1 MENDNLGGEKA
12 LLEERRKKLDQLRD
26 KGSAYGNTFKPQNSA
41 KKLHEEYGQFS
52 KEALVK
58 KDIKNISIAGR
69 IVLKR
74 VMGKASFATLR
85 DSSGDIQIYV
95 TKNNVDESV
104 YEDFKTWDLGDIVG
118 ISGTLFRTQKDELT
132 IDVWDLEMITKSL
145 RPMPEKF
152 KGLTDIEAR
161 YRQRYLD
168 LMTNTSTKEVFIKR
182 TKIIDSMR
190 KIMNKVGYLEVET
203 PMMHPLAGGAVAR
216 PFVTQHN
223 ALGQD
228 LYLRIAPELYL
239 KRLLVG
245 GFDKVFEINRSFR
258 NEGLSTKHN
267 PEFTMME
274 WYEAYASMQDQMNL
288 TKEIILNAASAAGCK
303 SKITWDGEEINLD
316 NFNQSTL
323 TDLVLE
329 HNKDLSKDDIANK
342 KVLSNFLKDKKIKIE
357 KNWEVGRMLLEVF
370 EETVESRLIDPTFVT
385 EYPVEVSPLSRRN
398 QDNPDFADR
407 FELFIGGK
415 EFANGFCELNDPD
428 DQASRFEKQVEAK
441 DSGDKEAM
449 DYDHD
454 YITALEHGMPPAVG
468 VGMGV
473 DRLVM
478 LLTNQSS
485 IRDVL
490 LFPQL
495 KSNE

>member
-1 MENDNLGGEKA
+1 MDKDNLSGEKA
-12 LLEERRKKLDQLRD
+12 LIEERRKKLDQLRD
-26 KGSAYGNTFKPQNSA
+26 KGSAYGNSFKPQNNSNDIF
-41 KKLHEEYGQFS
+41 KEYGEFS
-52 KEALVK
+52 KDELAE

-74 VMGKASFATLR
+74 VMGNASFATLR

-95 TKNNVDESV
+95 TKNNVEQSV

-118 ISGTLFRTQKDELT
+118 VSGSLFRTKTDELT

-168 LMTNTSTKEVFIKR
+168 LMTNTATKEVFIKR
-182 TKIIDSMR
+182 TKIIDAMR
-190 KIMNKVGYLEVET
+190 KKMNEVGYLEVET

-245 GFDKVFEINRSFR
+245 GFEKVFEINRSFR

-274 WYEAYASMQDQMNL
+274 WYQAYASMQDQMDL
-288 TKEIILNAASAAGCK
+288 TRDIILNAASAASCESIIK
-303 SKITWDGEEINLD
+303 WDDVDINLD
-316 NFNQSTL
+316 NFTQSTL
-323 TDLVLE
+323 TSLVLD
-329 HNKDLSKDDIANK
+329 HNKELSEDDLTDKYKLSDFLKNK
-342 KVLSNFLKDKKIKIE
+342 KVKVE
-357 KNWEVGRMLLEVF
+357 KNWGVGRMVLEIF
-370 EETVESRLIDPTFVT
+370 EETVESKLIDPTFVT
-385 EYPVEVSPLSRRN
+385 EYPVEVSPLSRRSEE
-398 QDNPDFADR
+398 NPDFADR

-428 DQASRFEKQVEAK
+428 DQASRFEDQVAAK

-468 VGMGV
+468 VGLGV

-495 KSNE
+495 KS

>member
-12 LLEERRKKLDQLRD
+12 LLEERRKKLNQLRD

-190 KIMNKVGYLEVET
+190 KIMNKAGYLEVET

-274 WYEAYASMQDQMNL
+274 WYEAYASMQDQMKL

>member
-1 MENDNLGGEKA
+1 MDKDNLSGEKA
-12 LLEERRKKLDQLRD
+12 LIEERRKKLEQLRD
-26 KGSAYGNTFKPQNSA
+26 KGNAYGNSFKPENNA
-41 KKLHEEYGQFS
+41 KDLHEKYDEFS
-52 KEALVK
+52 KEELVEK
-58 KDIKNISIAGR
+58 KIKDISVAGR

-74 VMGKASFATLR
+74 VMGNASFATLR

-95 TKNNVDESV
+95 TKNNVEESV

-118 ISGTLFRTQKDELT
+118 VSGTIFRTKTDELT

-168 LMTNTSTKEVFIKR
+168 LMTNTDTKEIFIKR

-190 KIMNKVGYLEVET
+190 TKMNERGYLEVET

-216 PFVTQHN
+216 PFITQHN

-245 GFDKVFEINRSFR
+245 GFERVFEINRSFR

-274 WYEAYASMQDQMNL
+274 WYEAYASMQDQMDL
-288 TKEIILNAASAAGCK
+288 TKDIILSASKAAECD
-303 SKITWDGEEINLD
+303 SKIEWGDSKINLS
-316 NFNQSTL
+316 NFKQATL
-323 TDLVLE
+323 SELVIE
-329 HNKDLSKDDIANK
+329 HNKDISREDLNNK
-342 KVLSNFLKDKKIKIE
+342 KKIEEFLKNKKIKIE
-357 KNWEVGRMLLEVF
+357 KSWGIGRMILEVF
-370 EETVESRLIDPTFVT
+370 EETVEDKLIDPTFVT

-398 QDNPDFADR
+398 TENPDYADR

-428 DQASRFEKQVEAK
+428 DQASRFEDQVAAK

-495 KSNE
+495 KS

>member
-1 MENDNLGGEKA
+1 MDKDNLSGEKA
-12 LLEERRKKLDQLRD
+12 LIEERRKKLEQLRD
-26 KGSAYGNTFKPQNSA
+26 KGNAYGNSFKPENNA
-41 KKLHEEYGQFS
+41 KDLHEKYDEFS
-52 KEALVK
+52 KEELVEK
-58 KDIKNISIAGR
+58 KIKDISVAGR

-74 VMGKASFATLR
+74 VMGNASFATLR

-95 TKNNVDESV
+95 TKNNVEESV

-118 ISGTLFRTQKDELT
+118 VSGTLFRTKTDELT

-168 LMTNTSTKEVFIKR
+168 LMTNTDTKEIFIKR

-190 KIMNKVGYLEVET
+190 TKMNECGYLEVET

-216 PFVTQHN
+216 PFITQHN

-245 GFDKVFEINRSFR
+245 GFERVFEINRSFR

-274 WYEAYASMQDQMNL
+274 WYEAYASMQDQMDL
-288 TKEIILNAASAAGCK
+288 TKDIIISAAAAAECD
-303 SKITWDGEEINLD
+303 SKIEWGDVKINLS
-316 NFNQSTL
+316 NFKQATL
-323 TDLVLE
+323 SELVME
-329 HNKDLSKDDIANK
+329 HNKDLSRNDLNNK
-342 KVLSNFLKDKKIKIE
+342 KKLEEFLKNKKIKIE
-357 KNWEVGRMLLEVF
+357 KSWGIGRMILEVF
-370 EETVESRLIDPTFVT
+370 EETVEDKLIDPTFVT

-398 QDNPDFADR
+398 TENPDYADR

-428 DQASRFEKQVEAK
+428 DQASRFEDQVAAK

-495 KSNE
+495 KS

>member
-1 MENDNLGGEKA
+1 MDKDNLSGEKA
-12 LLEERRKKLDQLRD
+12 LIEERRKKLDQLRD
-26 KGSAYGNTFKPQNSA
+26 KGSAYGNSFKPQNNSNDIF
-41 KKLHEEYGQFS
+41 KEYGEFS
-52 KEALVK
+52 KDELAE

-69 IVLKR
+69 IILKR
-74 VMGKASFATLR
+74 VMGNASFATLR

-95 TKNNVDESV
+95 TKNNVEQSV

-118 ISGTLFRTQKDELT
+118 VSGSLFRTKTDELT

-168 LMTNTSTKEVFIKR
+168 LMTNTATKEVFIKR

-190 KIMNKVGYLEVET
+190 KKMNEVGYLEVET

-245 GFDKVFEINRSFR
+245 GFEKVFEINRSFR

-274 WYEAYASMQDQMNL
+274 WYQAYASMQDQMDL
-288 TKEIILNAASAAGCK
+288 TRDIILNAASAASCESIIK
-303 SKITWDGEEINLD
+303 WDDVDINLD
-316 NFNQSTL
+316 NFTQSTL
-323 TDLVLE
+323 TSLVLD
-329 HNKDLSKDDIANK
+329 HNKELSEDDLTDKHKLSDFLKNK
-342 KVLSNFLKDKKIKIE
+342 KVKVE
-357 KNWEVGRMLLEVF
+357 KNWGVGRMILEIF
-370 EETVESRLIDPTFVT
+370 EETVESKLIDPTFVT
-385 EYPVEVSPLSRRN
+385 EYPVEVSPLSRRSEE
-398 QDNPDFADR
+398 NPDFADR

-428 DQASRFEKQVEAK
+428 DQASRFEDQVAAK

-468 VGMGV
+468 VGLGV

-495 KSNE
+495 KS

>member
-12 LLEERRKKLDQLRD
+12 LLEERRKKLNQLRD

-274 WYEAYASMQDQMNL
+274 WYEAYASMQDQMKL

-316 NFNQSTL
+316 NFKQSTL

>member
-1 MENDNLGGEKA
+1 MIQKKF
-12 LLEERRKKLDQLRD
+12 LL
-26 KGSAYGNTFKPQNSA
+26 
-41 KKLHEEYGQFS
+41 
-52 KEALVK
+52 KE
-58 KDIKNISIAGR
+58 
-69 IVLKR
+69 
-74 VMGKASFATLR
+74 
-85 DSSGDIQIYV
+85 Q
-95 TKNNVDESV
+95 
-104 YEDFKTWDLGDIVG
+104 
-118 ISGTLFRTQKDELT
+118 
-132 IDVWDLEMITKSL
+132 
-145 RPMPEKF
+145 
-152 KGLTDIEAR
+152 
-161 YRQRYLD
+161 
-168 LMTNTSTKEVFIKR
+168 
-182 TKIIDSMR
+182 IIDSLR
-190 KIMNKVGYLEVET
+190 KKMNESGYLEVET

-245 GFDKVFEINRSFR
+245 GFERVFEINRSFR

-274 WYEAYASMQDQMNL
+274 WYQAYASMQDQMDL
-288 TKEIILNAASAAGCK
+288 TKDIILNAAKAADCE
-303 SKITWDGEEINLD
+303 SKIEWGDIEVDLN
-316 NFNQSTL
+316 NFKQSTL
-323 TDLVLE
+323 SDLVLE
-329 HNKDLSKDDIANK
+329 FNKELSKDD
-342 KVLSNFLKDKKIKIE
+342 LSDKKKLQNILTSNKVKVE
-357 KNWEVGRMLLEVF
+357 KSWGIGRILLEVF
-370 EETVESRLIDPTFVT
+370 EATVESKLIDPTFVT

-398 QDNPDFADR
+398 EENPDYADR

-428 DQASRFEKQVEAK
+428 DQATRFEEQVAAK

-449 DYDHD
+449 DYDQD

-495 KSNE
+495 KS

>member
-1 MENDNLGGEKA
+1 MDKENLGGEKA
-12 LLEERRKKLDQLRD
+12 ILEERRKKLDELRD
-26 KGSAYGNTFKPQNSA
+26 KGSAYGNSFKPQNNA
-41 KKLHEEYGQFS
+41 NNLHDKYGNLS
-52 KEALVK
+52 KEELTEK
-58 KDIKNISIAGR
+58 NIKNISIAGR

-95 TKNNVDESV
+95 TKNNVDEDV

-118 ISGTLFRTQKDELT
+118 VSGSLFRTQKDELT

-152 KGLTDIEAR
+152 KGLTDVEAR

-168 LMTNTSTKEVFIKR
+168 LMTNNSTKEVFIKR
-182 TKIIDSMR
+182 TKIVDSMR
-190 KIMNKVGYLEVET
+190 KKMNEVGYLEVET

-216 PFVTQHN
+216 PFITQHN

-245 GFDKVFEINRSFR
+245 GFEKVFEINRSFR

-274 WYEAYASMQDQMNL
+274 WYQAYASMQDQMDL
-288 TKEIILNAASAAGCK
+288 TQDIILNAAEAAGC
-303 SKITWDGEEINLD
+303 SLDIEWDNVKINLG

-323 TDLVLE
+323 SNLVLE
-329 HNKDLSKDDIANK
+329 HNDDLSKDDLTNQKKLQEFLKNK
-342 KVLSNFLKDKKIKIE
+342 KVKIE
-357 KNWEVGRMLLEVF
+357 KNWGVGRMLLEIF
-370 EETVESRLIDPTFVT
+370 EETVESSLIDPTFVT

-398 QDNPDFADR
+398 EDNPEFADR

-428 DQASRFEKQVEAK
+428 DQASRFEDQVAAK

-495 KSNE
+495 KSS

>member
-1 MENDNLGGEKA
+1 MDNENISGVKA
-12 LLEERRKKLDQLRD
+12 LIEERRKKLKQLRD
-26 KGSAYGNTFKPQNSA
+26 RGGAYGNSFKPQNNA
-41 KKLHEEYGQFS
+41 FKLQEEYGRFS
-52 KEALVK
+52 KEDLAEKDVK
-58 KDIKNISIAGR
+58 DISIAGR

-74 VMGKASFATLR
+74 VMGNASFATLR
-85 DSSGDIQIYV
+85 DASGDIQIYV
-95 TKNNVDESV
+95 TKNNVDETV

-118 ISGTLFRTQKDELT
+118 VSGSLFKTKTDELT

-168 LMTNTSTKEVFIKR
+168 LMTNNETKNIFIKR
-182 TKIIDSMR
+182 TRIIDSLR
-190 KIMNKVGYLEVET
+190 KKMNECIYLEVET

-216 PFVTQHN
+216 PFITQHN

-245 GFDKVFEINRSFR
+245 GFERVFEINRSFR

-274 WYEAYASMQDQMNL
+274 WYQAYASMQDQMDL
-288 TKEIILNAASAAGCK
+288 TKDIILSAASAAGCGSNIEWGDLK
-303 SKITWDGEEINLD
+303 INLD
-316 NFNQSTL
+316 NFKQSTL
-323 TDLVLE
+323 SELVIE
-329 HNKDLSKDDIANK
+329 FNKSLTKDDLSNKQKLQDILNDK
-342 KVLSNFLKDKKIKIE
+342 KVKIE
-357 KNWEVGRMLLEVF
+357 KSWGTGRMLLEVF
-370 EETVESRLIDPTFVT
+370 EETVESKLIDPTFVT
-385 EYPVEVSPLSRRN
+385 QYPVEVSPLSRRSES
-398 QDNPDFADR
+398 NPDYADR

-428 DQASRFEKQVEAK
+428 DQASRFEDQVLAK

-495 KSNE
+495 KS

>member
-1 MENDNLGGEKA
+1 MDNENLGGEKA
-12 LLEERRKKLDQLRD
+12 ILEERRKKLDQLRD
-26 KGSAYGNTFKPQNSA
+26 KGSAYGNSFKPQNKA
-41 KKLHEEYGQFS
+41 QKLHDEYGSFS
-52 KEALVK
+52 KEELVE

-69 IVLKR
+69 IILKR

-95 TKNNVDESV
+95 TKNNVDEDV

-190 KIMNKVGYLEVET
+190 KIMNEVGYLEVET

-245 GFDKVFEINRSFR
+245 GFERVFEINRSFR

-274 WYEAYASMQDQMNL
+274 WYQAYASMQDQMDL
-288 TKEIILNAASAAGCK
+288 TRDIILNAAEAINCE
-303 SKITWDGEEINLD
+303 SKISWDGIEINLG
-316 NFNQSTL
+316 NFTQSTL
-323 TDLVLE
+323 TNLVLE
-329 HNKDLSKDDIANK
+329 HNKDLSADDLDNSK
-342 KVLSNFLKDKKIKIE
+342 KLEEFLNNNNIKIE
-357 KNWEVGRMLLEVF
+357 KSWGPGRMLLEIF
-370 EETVESRLIDPTFVT
+370 EETVELNLIDPTFVT

-398 QDNPDFADR
+398 EEKPEFADR

-428 DQASRFEKQVEAK
+428 DQASRFADQVAAK

-449 DYDHD
+449 DYDQD

-495 KSNE
+495 KS

>member
-1 MENDNLGGEKA
+1 MDNENLGGEKA
-12 LLEERRKKLDQLRD
+12 ILEERRKKLDQLRD
-26 KGSAYGNTFKPQNSA
+26 KGSAYGNSFKPQNKA
-41 KKLHEEYGQFS
+41 QKLHDEYGSFS
-52 KEALVK
+52 KEELAE

-69 IVLKR
+69 IILKR

-95 TKNNVDESV
+95 TKNNVDEDV

-190 KIMNKVGYLEVET
+190 KIMNEVGYLEVET

-245 GFDKVFEINRSFR
+245 GFERVFEINRSFR

-274 WYEAYASMQDQMNL
+274 WYQAYASMQDQMDL
-288 TKEIILNAASAAGCK
+288 TRDIILNAAKAINCESNIK
-303 SKITWDGEEINLD
+303 WDDIEINLD
-316 NFNQSTL
+316 NFTQSTL
-323 TDLVLE
+323 TNLVLD
-329 HNKDLSKDDIANK
+329 HNKDLSVDDLNDSK
-342 KVLSNFLKDKKIKIE
+342 KLEEVLKKHNIKIE
-357 KNWEVGRMLLEVF
+357 ENWGPGRMLLEIF
-370 EETVESRLIDPTFVT
+370 EETVESNLIDPTFVT

-398 QDNPDFADR
+398 EEKPEFADR

-428 DQASRFEKQVEAK
+428 DQASRFVDQVAAK

-449 DYDHD
+449 DYDQD

-495 KSNE
+495 KS

>member
-1 MENDNLGGEKA
+1 MDNENISGEKA
-12 LLEERRKKLDQLRD
+12 LIEERRKKLKQLRD
-26 KGSAYGNTFKPQNSA
+26 KGSAYGNSFKPQNNA
-41 KKLHEEYGQFS
+41 LKLQEEYGNFS
-52 KEALVK
+52 KEVLAEKDVK
-58 KDIKNISIAGR
+58 DISIAGR

-74 VMGKASFATLR
+74 VMGNASFATLR
-85 DSSGDIQIYV
+85 DASGDIQIYV
-95 TKNNVDESV
+95 TKNNVDETV

-118 ISGTLFRTQKDELT
+118 VSGSLFKTKTDELT

-168 LMTNTSTKEVFIKR
+168 LMTNNETKNVFIKR
-182 TKIIDSMR
+182 TRIIDSLR
-190 KIMNKVGYLEVET
+190 KKMNECNYLEVET

-216 PFVTQHN
+216 PFITQHN

-245 GFDKVFEINRSFR
+245 GFERVFEINRSFR

-274 WYEAYASMQDQMNL
+274 WYQAYASMQDQMDL
-288 TKEIILNAASAAGCK
+288 TKDIILSAASAAGCGSNIEWGDLK
-303 SKITWDGEEINLD
+303 INLD
-316 NFNQSTL
+316 NFKQSTL
-323 TDLVLE
+323 SDLVIE
-329 HNKDLSKDDIANK
+329 FNKSLTKDDLSNKQKLQDILNDK
-342 KVLSNFLKDKKIKIE
+342 KVKIE
-357 KNWEVGRMLLEVF
+357 KSWGTGRMLLEVF
-370 EETVESRLIDPTFVT
+370 EETVESKLIDPTFVT
-385 EYPVEVSPLSRRN
+385 QYPVEVSPLSRRSES
-398 QDNPDFADR
+398 NPDYADR

-428 DQASRFEKQVEAK
+428 DQASRFEDQVVAK

-495 KSNE
+495 KS

>member
-1 MENDNLGGEKA
+1 MEKDNIGGEKA
-12 LLEERRKKLDQLRD
+12 IIEERRKKLEQLRD
-26 KGSAYGNTFKPQNSA
+26 KGDAYGNSFKPQNNA
-41 KKLHEEYGQFS
+41 KNLHEEYGAFS
-52 KEALVK
+52 KEELADK
-58 KDIKNISIAGR
+58 NIKNISIAGR

-74 VMGKASFATLR
+74 VMGIASFATLR
-85 DSSGDIQIYV
+85 DASGDIQIYV
-95 TKNNVDESV
+95 TKNNVEESV

-118 ISGTLFRTQKDELT
+118 VSGSLFRTKTDELT

-168 LMTNTSTKEVFIKR
+168 LMTNHSTKEIFIKR

-190 KIMNKVGYLEVET
+190 RKMNEVGYLEVET

-228 LYLRIAPELYL
+228 LFLRIAPELYL

-245 GFDKVFEINRSFR
+245 GFEKVFEINRSFR

-274 WYEAYASMQDQMNL
+274 WYEAYASMQDQMDL
-288 TKEIILNAASAAGCK
+288 TKDIILNAASAAGCK
-303 SKITWDGEEINLD
+303 ESIEWDENKINLG
-316 NFNQSTL
+316 NFKQSTL
-323 TDLVLE
+323 SELVVEYNPELKD
-329 HNKDLSKDDIANK
+329 KDLS
-342 KVLSNFLKDKKIKIE
+342 DKKILEQYLKSISVKIE
-357 KNWEVGRMLLEVF
+357 KAWGPGRLLLEIF
-370 EETVESRLIDPTFVT
+370 EETVESKLIDPTFVT

-398 QDNPDFADR
+398 EHKPDFADR

-428 DQASRFEKQVEAK
+428 DQASRFEDQVAAK

-495 KSNE
+495 KS

>member
-1 MENDNLGGEKA
+1 MDNDNLGGEKA

-26 KGSAYGNTFKPQNSA
+26 KGSAYGNTFKPQNKA
-41 KKLHEEYGQFS
+41 QKLHDEYGSFS
-52 KEALVK
+52 KEELVE

-69 IVLKR
+69 IILKR

-95 TKNNVDESV
+95 TKNNVDEDV

-118 ISGTLFRTQKDELT
+118 ISGALFRTQKDELT

-168 LMTNTSTKEVFIKR
+168 LMTNTSSKEVFIKR

-288 TKEIILNAASAAGCK
+288 TQEIILNAAFAAGCK

-342 KVLSNFLKDKKIKIE
+342 QVLSNFLKDKKIKIK
-357 KNWEVGRMLLEVF
+357 KNWDVGRMLLEVF
-370 EETVESRLIDPTFVT
+370 EETVESKLIDPTFVT

-495 KSNE
+495 KSND

>member
-1 MENDNLGGEKA
+1 MDNENISGEKA
-12 LLEERRKKLDQLRD
+12 LIEERRKKLKQLRD
-26 KGSAYGNTFKPQNSA
+26 KGSAYGNSFKPQNNA
-41 KKLHEEYGQFS
+41 LKLQEEYGNFS
-52 KEALVK
+52 KEVLAGKDVK
-58 KDIKNISIAGR
+58 DISIAGR

-74 VMGKASFATLR
+74 VMGNASFATLR
-85 DSSGDIQIYV
+85 DASGDIQIYV
-95 TKNNVDESV
+95 TKNNVDETV

-118 ISGTLFRTQKDELT
+118 VSGSLFKTKTDELT

-168 LMTNTSTKEVFIKR
+168 LMTNNETKNVFIKR
-182 TKIIDSMR
+182 TRIIDSLR
-190 KIMNKVGYLEVET
+190 KKMNECNYLEVET

-216 PFVTQHN
+216 PFITQHN

-245 GFDKVFEINRSFR
+245 GFERVFEINRSFR

-274 WYEAYASMQDQMNL
+274 WYQAYASMQDQMDL
-288 TKEIILNAASAAGCK
+288 TKDIILSAASAAGCGSNIEWGDLK
-303 SKITWDGEEINLD
+303 INLD
-316 NFNQSTL
+316 NFKQSTL
-323 TDLVLE
+323 SDLVIE
-329 HNKDLSKDDIANK
+329 FNKSLTKDDLSDKQKLQDI
-342 KVLSNFLKDKKIKIE
+342 LKDKKVKIE
-357 KNWEVGRMLLEVF
+357 KSWGTGRMLLEVF
-370 EETVESRLIDPTFVT
+370 EETVESKLIDPTFVT
-385 EYPVEVSPLSRRN
+385 QYPVEVSPLSRRSES
-398 QDNPDFADR
+398 NPDYADR

-428 DQASRFEKQVEAK
+428 DQASRFEDQVVAK

-495 KSNE
+495 KS